1 MEFNTM
7 VKDIII
13 EDGQVK
19 GLVTDKDE
27 TYHAKEVVSAVGR
40 EGADWFSHIC
50 NGHGIETQV
59 GTVDIGV
66 RVEVRD
72 EVMEFL
78 NDNLYE
84 AKLVL
89 SLIHI

>member
-1 MEFNTM
+1 M

-19 GLVTDKDE
+19 GLVTYKDE

-50 NGHGIETQV
+50 NCHGIETQV
-59 GTVDIGV
+59 GTVAV
-66 RVEVRD
+66 SYTHLAMLRE
-72 EVMEFL
+72 EPML
-78 NDNLYE
+78 
-84 AKLVL
+84 
-89 SLIHI
+89 H

>member
-13 EDGQVK
+13 EEDRVK
-19 GLVTDKDE
+19 GVLTDKDE
-27 TYHAKEVVSAVGR
+27 TCYAPEIVSAIGR
-40 EGADWFSHIC
+40 EGSDWFSHIC
-50 NGHGIETQV
+50 GDHGIETQV

-72 EVMEFL
+72 EVMKFL

-84 AKLVL
+84 ANL
-89 SLIHI
+89 